1 MTQQGQS
8 GVTSVKP
15 RKKIDPQRRKE
26 KKRNRLLVRILLA
39 VTAAAAVALLVNV
52 ILVAR
57 TTTGSGSETS
67 LTVDTQRSMKNDQYE
82 IGNNPTDFEK
92 ECFQKLTDAL
102 SGGSDAEIAEA
113 VVYNFVSDYFTWSNK
128 DGNYEVGGL
137 QYWFSDKTGAMEDW
151 SRYNYYKDLDL
162 YISQYGRENLPAV
175 ASINTDVATFQ
186 TDDFLVATMDPQT
199 SYPCYQVQVSW
210 TYTMGSSVPSS
221 NFVNE
226 MRFQVVNH
234 DGRFEIVEFYDMDSV
249 RAWEA
254 ANGSSASASAESE
267 G

>member
-15 RKKIDPQRRKE
+15 KKKIDPQRRKE

-39 VTAAAAVALLVNV
+39 VTAVSVIALLVNV
-52 ILVAR
+52 VRVAR
-57 TTTGSGSETS
+57 TQSGSGSKES
-67 LTVDTQRSMKNDQYE
+67 LTVDTDRSMTNDQYE
-82 IGNNPTDFEK
+82 IGNNPTDYEK

-102 SGGSDAEIAEA
+102 KAGNDADIAEA
-113 VVYNFVSDYFTWSNK
+113 VVYAFVSDYFTWTNK
-128 DGNYEVGGL
+128 DGNYEVGGT
-137 QYWFSDKTGAMEDW
+137 QYWFSDKMGSLEDW
-151 SRYNYYKDLDL
+151 SRYNYYQDLDL